1 MGYGTTKEVQMK
13 YQNNER
19 IVQGIALASV
29 AGALVAL
36 GIQAYILG
44 GSAVTITVLGVCS
57 AVIMYNALNPVKK
70 EGGKQ

>member
-1 MGYGTTKEVQMK
+1 MK

-57 AVIMYNALNPVKK
+57 AVIMYNALNPIRK

>member
-1 MGYGTTKEVQMK
+1 MK

-57 AVIMYNALNPVKK
+57 AVIMYNALNPM

>member
-1 MGYGTTKEVQMK
+1 MK

-57 AVIMYNALNPVKK
+57 AVIMYNALNPTKK